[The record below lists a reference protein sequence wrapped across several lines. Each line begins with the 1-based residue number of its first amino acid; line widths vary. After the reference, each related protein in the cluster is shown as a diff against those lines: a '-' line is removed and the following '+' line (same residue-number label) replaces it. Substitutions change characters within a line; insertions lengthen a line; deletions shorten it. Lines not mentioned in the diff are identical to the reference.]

1 MLNTALAR
9 PTLSTFSPDD
19 LPQVD
24 GLHHKAVDT
33 NLETYLS
40 PQTKPPSN
48 ILPPPVPDPPILEL
62 HGTLRHAHCLSC
74 DAPVGRDAFQ
84 DRLSELNPEWAGY
97 LEEVMRGERQEKL
110 NPDGDVELGEGVRY
124 EEFVVPECQRCGGP
138 MKPVSL
144 ILIEEVRCRAHCFCA
159 SAGHLLRR
167 IAVTFHKIP
176 RYASYLAES
185 AALDRGILA
194 RHLLRLPPRSRYEGS
209 RRSRW
214 PAERWRVS
222 R

>member
-1 MLNTALAR
+1 MAVLTFVRALLLSLSHSVDHLT
-9 PTLSTFSPDD
+9 PPLTLES
-19 LPQVD
+19 QVD

-33 NLETYLS
+33 NLSTYLS

-97 LEEVMRGERQEKL
+97 LDEVMRGERQEKL

-138 MKPVSL
+138 MKPVS
-144 ILIEEVRCRAHCFCA
+144 F
-159 SAGHLLRR
+159 S
-167 IAVTFHKIP
+167 
-176 RYASYLAES
+176 S
-185 AALDRGILA
+185 RGA
-194 RHLLRLPPRSRYEGS
+194 PKWTEPTLPPSHS
-209 RRSRW
+209 AS
-214 PAERWRVS
+214 PSSANPSQLPLVLS
-222 R
+222 PPISSPSTNNC